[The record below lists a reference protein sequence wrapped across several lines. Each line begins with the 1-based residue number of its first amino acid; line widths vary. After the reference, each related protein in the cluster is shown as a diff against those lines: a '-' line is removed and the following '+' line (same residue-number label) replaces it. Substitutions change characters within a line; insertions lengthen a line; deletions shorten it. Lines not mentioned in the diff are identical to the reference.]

1 VEQVILYQ
9 DNKLPILLANNRR
22 WSASKRTK
30 HIKSRYIFIKDKVD
44 SGEVT
49 IEHKPTDEMFLDV
62 LTKPKQGKGF
72 RQDRAMLMNCDED
85 YDDDVEKARTHSKL
99 LPAPEGPVDAKT
111 VTATLPAQ
119 NRNQAREHR
128 SVLGKD
134 ELACNSLMWN
144 TSSNRVD
151 KHNVKDRN

>member
-22 WSASKRTK
+22 WSVSMRTK

-72 RQDRAMLMNCDED
+72 RQDRAMLM
-85 YDDDVEKARTHSKL
+85 K
-99 LPAPEGPVDAKT
+99 
-111 VTATLPAQ
+111 
-119 NRNQAREHR
+119 
-128 SVLGKD
+128 
-134 ELACNSLMWN
+134 
-144 TSSNRVD
+144 
-151 KHNVKDRN
+151 